1 MKVLVLGSGARES
14 AIAQK
19 VAESKLL
26 TQLFISPGNPG
37 MEEYGETIDLKGD
50 FQKIKDFVLTN
61 SIEMVIVGP
70 EQFLVDGIWD
80 FFNNDKDLSHVLVVG
95 PSAKGAKLEGSKD
108 FAKEFMI
115 KNNIPTA
122 KYKTFYKESIE
133 EGKAF
138 LTTMNPPYVLKADG
152 LAAGKGVLILD
163 DLNSAQR
170 ELEDM
175 LGGEKFGNAS
185 KKVVIEEYLD
195 GIECSVFILTDGD
208 NYKILP
214 VAKDY
219 KRIGEGDK
227 GLNTGGMGSVS
238 PVPFADEEFISK
250 VEKRIII
257 PTVLG
262 LKKEEIPYQGFIF
275 IGLMKVGD
283 EPYVIEYNVRMGD
296 PETETVFPRIKS
308 DILETLICLKDKSL
322 NKTELVIDNRFATC
336 VMLVAEG
343 YPGDYRKGDI
353 IDISKEIEDGF
364 VFHAGTKR
372 DNDNNLITSGGRVI
386 AVTCFGNTLQEAL
399 DKTYS
404 NINNIDF
411 KGKYYRKDIGK
422 DL

>member
-115 KNNIPTA
+115 RNNIPTA

-138 LTTMNPPYVLKADG
+138 LTTLNPPYVLKADG

-195 GIECSVFILTDGD
+195 GIECSVFVLTDGD

-214 VAKDY
+214 IAKDY

-308 DILETLICLKDKSL
+308 DILETIICLKDKSL

-353 IDISKEIEDGF
+353 INIGKEIEDGF

-372 DNDNNLITSGGRVI
+372 DNDKNLITSGGRVI

>member
-95 PSAKGAKLEGSKD
+95 PSAKGAQLEGSKD

-138 LTTMNPPYVLKADG
+138 LTTLNPPYVLKADG

-195 GIECSVFILTDGD
+195 GIECSVFVLTDGD

-308 DILETLICLKDKSL
+308 DILETIICLKDNSL

-353 IDISKEIEDGF
+353 INIGKEIEDGF

-372 DNDNNLITSGGRVI
+372 DNDKNLITSGGRVT

>member
-115 KNNIPTA
+115 RNNIPTA

-138 LTTMNPPYVLKADG
+138 LTTLNPPYVLKADG

-195 GIECSVFILTDGD
+195 GIECSVFVLTDGD

-214 VAKDY
+214 IAKDY

-308 DILETLICLKDKSL
+308 DILETIICLKDKSL

-353 IDISKEIEDGF
+353 INISKEIEDSF